1 MPNHIQAGTIMVQP
15 SESLHSLGI
24 ESEAYCE
31 TWQSL
36 GVRESSALDRK
47 LRDSGWN
54 LFYMADELKTAVPAW
69 GGQTTLRRGVKRLL
83 SQTCLQHFNCLELT
97 HILKKHFLGIP
108 YVSIAGHSRHIQQG
122 SQIQSMAQRLQNA
135 GPADLGTTG

>member
-69 GGQTTLRRGVKRLL
+69 GGRYVASRGKAAL
-83 SQTCLQHFNCLELT
+83 
-97 HILKKHFLGIP
+97 
-108 YVSIAGHSRHIQQG
+108 IANLF
-122 SQIQSMAQRLQNA
+122 A
-135 GPADLGTTG
+135 TF